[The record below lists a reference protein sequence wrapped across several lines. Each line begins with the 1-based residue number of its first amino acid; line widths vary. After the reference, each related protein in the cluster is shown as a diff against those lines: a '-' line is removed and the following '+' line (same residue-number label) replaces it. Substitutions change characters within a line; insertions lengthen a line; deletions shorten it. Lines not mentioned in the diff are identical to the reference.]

1 VGRVFSPLDE
11 QVGLKEKNWSE
22 GIAKWMVWLSGIVGF
37 EMAEEILQRVGQV
50 NVSDTS
56 IWRCT
61 QERGKQFQT
70 LAERERAQAMAL
82 PKGYGEPLRE
92 LTPKGWMGIAM
103 DGGMIHIRGEGWK
116 ELKVG
121 CVFEV
126 EVLPTLDE
134 VTGDVVELGHAVRN
148 SYVAHL
154 GGPEVFGEKVWA
166 EAQRR
171 GWERAVESEVI
182 GDGALWIWNLAKEH
196 FYDSH
201 QVVDW
206 YHATEHL
213 AAASHLLYGEGTA
226 AAKRWFKAQK
236 TVLFQGHALR
246 IAQELSAAAEEHHGV
261 AEELKREAGY
271 FRNNHRR
278 MNYLEMREEG
288 WPIGSGMVESG
299 IKQFKAR
306 FTGPGMRWS
315 RSGAERLLPI
325 RAAIM
330 SGRFDAVWQRA
341 CNSPQN

>member
-1 VGRVFSPLDE
+1 
-11 QVGLKEKNWSE
+11 
-22 GIAKWMVWLSGIVGF
+22 MVWLSGIVDF
-37 EMAEEILQRVGQV
+37 DMAEEILQRVGQV

-56 IWRCT
+56 IWRRT
-61 QERGKQFQT
+61 QERGQQFQ
-70 LAERERAQAMAL
+70 ARAGQERAQALAL
-82 PKGYGEPLRE
+82 PQGYGESLRA
-92 LTPKGWMGIAM
+92 LMPKGRMGLAM
-103 DGGMIHIRGEGWK
+103 DGGIIHIRGEGWK

-126 EVLPTLDE
+126 AVWPTLDE
-134 VTGDVVELGHAVRN
+134 ATGDMVELGHAVHN

-154 GGPEVFGEKVWA
+154 GGPEVFGEVVWA
-166 EAQRR
+166 EARRR
-171 GWERAVESEVI
+171 GWERAVESEVL
-182 GDGALWIWNLAKEH
+182 GDGAWWIWNLAQEH

-206 YHATEHL
+206 YHGTEHL
-213 AAASHLLYGEGTA
+213 AAASRLLHGEGTVPA
-226 AAKRWFKAQK
+226 QRWLKERK

-246 IAQELSAAAEEHHGV
+246 LAQELSAATSERHEVAAELE
-261 AEELKREAGY
+261 REAGY

-315 RSGAERLLPI
+315 RPGAERLLPI

-330 SGRFDAVWQRA
+330 SGRFDSTWQQA
-341 CNSPQN
+341 CNLPRN

>member
-1 VGRVFSPLDE
+1 M
-11 QVGLKEKNWSE
+11 GLKEKNWSE
-22 GIAKWMVWLSGIVGF
+22 GIAKWMVWLSGVVDF
-37 EMAEEILQRVGQV
+37 ETAEEILQRVGQV

-61 QERGKQFQT
+61 QGRGKQFQT

-82 PKGYGEPLRE
+82 PRKHGEPLRE
-92 LTPKGWMGIAM
+92 LTPKGRMGIAM
-103 DGGMIHIRGEGWK
+103 DGGMIHIREEGWK

-134 VTGDVVELGHAVRN
+134 VTGEVVELGHAVRN

-154 GGPEVFGEKVWA
+154 GGAEVFGEKGWA
-166 EAQRR
+166 EARRR

-206 YHATEHL
+206 YHASEHL

-226 AAKRWFKAQK
+226 AAERWFKAQK
-236 TVLFQGHALR
+236 TALFQGHALR
-246 IAQELSAAAEEHHGV
+246 IAQELSATAEERHEV
-261 AEELKREAGY
+261 AEELRREGGY

-330 SGRFDAVWQRA
+330 SGRFDSVWQQA
-341 CNSPQN
+341 CNSPPN